1 MDISKLIESKALH
14 SVCNS
19 RPLCLSC
26 AFILFYLT
34 CFISIYTQ
42 EYIQNKKLQSPSTI
56 QLERSHKRR
65 KDYPFLITMVES
77 TWKKKNT
84 TR

>member
-1 MDISKLIESKALH
+1 M
-14 SVCNS
+14 
-19 RPLCLSC
+19 PLL
-26 AFILFYLT
+26 ILFYFA

-42 EYIQNKKLQSPSTI
+42 EYIEKKKLQSPSTI
-56 QLERSHKRR
+56 QLEHSHKRR

-84 TR
+84 T